1 MILGLQ
7 TLLLFLLQT
16 PGGSSQHS
24 EAGYW
29 FLQPNVLVV
38 NTDLNIHTQM
48 QIPLSCG
55 EAYEGQEVFWRN
67 EGQEIDQQGNH
78 IQVTVEELTG
88 GNYSCHDSNGSFLNH
103 TLVLVQLL
111 NGKSQAR
118 KILDKVENTDYIQCT
133 SRNYSGIFHCSWKW
147 SEGRRGDLF
156 FAAVTRSS
164 GQSNISCAADAD
176 RSGMICLD
184 RTHCP
189 YTEELHPIDLTIY
202 VKYWYRVEK
211 YTKQFYIAG
220 IVKPDR
226 VRLRKAHGNTFE
238 WEYPSTWNIP
248 DSFFPLHFEVKV
260 APLNKDCDAEGEQS
274 RVQVIF
280 TEKRTFS
287 VSRRKNFLFCVRSQ
301 DTLTKSGWSEWEQ
314 RK

>member
-1 MILGLQ
+1 MSAPSKGIRETVGLYLGY
-7 TLLLFLLQT
+7 TVK
-16 PGGSSQHS
+16 
-24 EAGYW
+24 
-29 FLQPNVLVV
+29 PNVKHQPVLALVS
-38 NTDLNIHTQM
+38 
-48 QIPLSCG
+48 PLSLCG

-111 NGKSQAR
+111 NEFGNGTFLHFFRDLRLK
-118 KILDKVENTDYIQCT
+118 DCT

-274 RVQVIF
+274 RVQ
-280 TEKRTFS
+280 KRTFS

>member
-24 EAGYW
+24 ESASCC
-29 FLQPNVLVV
+29 FPVLVV

-156 FAAVTRSS
+156 FAETFYILLFQLMPRFPVRSSS

-274 RVQVIF
+274 RVQV
-280 TEKRTFS
+280 TAS
-287 VSRRKNFLFCVRSQ
+287 VDEGVRSFPIS
-301 DTLTKSGWSEWEQ
+301 TSSVGCVP
-314 RK
+314 